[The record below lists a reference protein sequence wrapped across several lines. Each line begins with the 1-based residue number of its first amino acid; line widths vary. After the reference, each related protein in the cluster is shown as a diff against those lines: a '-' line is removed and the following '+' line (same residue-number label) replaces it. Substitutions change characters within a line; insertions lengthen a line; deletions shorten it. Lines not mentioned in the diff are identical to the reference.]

1 MEIPVIKIGNSK
13 AKRLSKLSWKKYDI
27 KDKLQM
33 VFEKGQIILRLMD
46 NPRKNWE
53 EAFKK

>member
-13 AKRLSKLSWKKYDI
+13 VKRLSKLSWKKYDI